1 MSISSLYNIG
11 ESALTANKAAL
22 AVTSNN
28 IANVNTPNY
37 CEESVTL
44 QIASTSGTGGGQVG
58 NGVTAT
64 SVTRSYNSFL
74 EAQLQ
79 NEQQQQSASAS
90 LNTSWGQVQDV
101 LNESQGIG
109 LSTPLA
115 NFFNDWND
123 VATEPQNSAARTQL
137 LQDANTFVQTAQSI
151 ESSINDTVS
160 NDNTNIS
167 SDATQIDSLASQI
180 AGLNQQIVVAQ
191 ANGTDTNDLQD
202 QQDAALTS
210 LSKLVDFTSYTDQ
223 NGSLTVVVG
232 NQNLVSGNQ
241 TNQMT
246 TGTDTNGNTTVIL
259 GGTDITSNIQGGDIG
274 GLIQARNGIQ
284 TTTLA
289 GLNLLVASIAQQVN
303 SLQSQGYDLDGL
315 KGNNFFS
322 LKVPTVNNSA
332 SASITQPN
340 VISPAALTTNE
351 YTVTFNAA
359 GTAYNINNK
368 QTGALL
374 TTGAYASGS
383 PINYNGLSFTI
394 TGAVSNT
401 DSFTIGSPLP
411 TAISSLAVAITD
423 PNQIAAA
430 STAAG
435 APGDNTNA
443 NLISQLANS
452 PIDSLGGETF
462 SDYYSG
468 IVATVGSTNQN
479 TSDSL
484 TYNNNLL
491 SQLQSSCNSASGV
504 SLDQEA
510 TNLMMYQ
517 NAYEAGEQVIKVAGE
532 LVQSLLALIT

>member
-1 MSISSLYNIG
+1 M
-11 ESALTANKAAL
+11 
-22 AVTSNN
+22 
-28 IANVNTPNY
+28 
-37 CEESVTL
+37 
-44 QIASTSGTGGGQVG
+44 
-58 NGVTAT
+58 
-64 SVTRSYNSFL
+64 
-74 EAQLQ
+74 
-79 NEQQQQSASAS
+79 
-90 LNTSWGQVQDV
+90 
-101 LNESQGIG
+101 
-109 LSTPLA
+109 
-115 NFFNDWND
+115 
-123 VATEPQNSAARTQL
+123 
-137 LQDANTFVQTAQSI
+137 
-151 ESSINDTVS
+151 
-160 NDNTNIS
+160 
-167 SDATQIDSLASQI
+167 
-180 AGLNQQIVVAQ
+180 
-191 ANGTDTNDLQD
+191 
-202 QQDAALTS
+202 
-210 LSKLVDFTSYTDQ
+210 
-223 NGSLTVVVG
+223 
-232 NQNLVSGNQ
+232 
-241 TNQMT
+241 
-246 TGTDTNGNTTVIL
+246 IL

-491 SQLQSSCNSASGV
+491 LQLTVELQFGFRR
-504 SLDQEA
+504 
-510 TNLMMYQ
+510 
-517 NAYEAGEQVIKVAGE
+517 VA
-532 LVQSLLALIT
+532 

>member
-1 MSISSLYNIG
+1 MSVNGLYNIG
-11 ESALTANKAAL
+11 ESALIANKTAL
-22 AVTSNN
+22 AVISSN
-28 IANVNTPNY
+28 IANANTPNY
-37 CEESVTL
+37 CDESVTL
-44 QIASTSGTGGGQVG
+44 QIASTSSTSGGQVG

-74 EAQLQ
+74 ESQLL
-79 NEQQQQSASAS
+79 NEQQQQGASAS

-123 VATEPQNSAARTQL
+123 VASDPENTAARTQL

-151 ESSINDTVS
+151 ESGINDTVN

-167 SDATQIDSLASQI
+167 SDTTQINSLASQI
-180 AGLNQQIVVAQ
+180 AGLNQQILATQ
-191 ANGTDTNDLQD
+191 ANGTDANDLQD

-210 LSKLVDFTSYTDQ
+210 LAKLIDFTSYTNQ

-232 NQNLVSGNQ
+232 NQNLVSDNQ

-246 TGTDTNGNTTVIL
+246 TGTDKNGNTTVTL
-259 GGTDITSNIQGGDIG
+259 GGADITSNIQGGDVG

-284 TTTLA
+284 STTLA
-289 GLNLLVASIAQQVN
+289 GLNLLVASISQQVN
-303 SLQSQGYDLDGL
+303 SVQSQGYGLDGST
-315 KGNNFFS
+315 GNNLFT
-322 LKVPTVNNSA
+322 LAVPTVNNSA
-332 SASITQPN
+332 AATISSPN
-340 VISPAALTTNE
+340 VTGPAALTTNE
-351 YTVTFNAA
+351 YTITFNAA
-359 GTAYNINNK
+359 GTTYNINNK

-374 TTGAYASGS
+374 TTGAYTSGQ

-435 APGDNTNA
+435 VPGDNTNA
-443 NLISQLANS
+443 SQIAQLANTT
-452 PIDSLGGETF
+452 IGTLGNNTF
-462 SDYYSG
+462 SGYYSG

-484 TYNNNLL
+484 TYNNNLV
-491 SQLQSSCNSASGV
+491 SQLQSSVDSVSGV

-510 TNLMMYQ
+510 TNLMMFQ
-517 NAYEAGEQVIKVAGE
+517 NAYEAGEQVIKVASE
-532 LVQSLLALIT
+532 LIQSLLALIT